1 MVQDIRKQAFRFLK
15 NNICTRNQ
23 RNAHRKGEPDMELRV
38 AKKRDLPQIKS
49 MFRKLIEHMNENNIA
64 IWDEI
69 YPCEFFENDIDQ
81 NALYLLMEQ
90 TDIAAAFVLCESN
103 GGAAHLEWKNRNGK
117 AMYID
122 RLGVN
127 VNFLRQGVGGAAL
140 KSAMELAKQKDASCL
155 RLFVVDRNKPAI
167 RLYEKS
173 GFQRVGGIYE
183 EKIADDFVLREY
195 GFEIEL

>member
-1 MVQDIRKQAFRFLK
+1 MVQDIRLKTFRLLRIIFAFTAGK
-15 NNICTRNQ
+15 AGTE
-23 RNAHRKGEPDMELRV
+23 KGEPIMELRL
-38 AKKRDLPQIKS
+38 AKKSDLPQMKS
-49 MFRKLIEHMNENNIA
+49 MYRKLIEHMNQNGIA

-69 YPCEFFENDIDQ
+69 YPCEFFENDIE
-81 NALYLLMEQ
+81 NNELYLLAGKN
-90 TDIAAAFVLCESN
+90 DIAAAFVLCESN
-103 GGAAHLEWKNRNGK
+103 DGSAHLEWKSRTGK

-127 VNFLRQGVGGAAL
+127 VHYLRQGVGGAAL
-140 KSAMELAKQKDASCL
+140 KSAIALTKQKGASYL

-167 RLYEKS
+167 NLYEKS

-195 GFEIEL
+195 GFEIEV